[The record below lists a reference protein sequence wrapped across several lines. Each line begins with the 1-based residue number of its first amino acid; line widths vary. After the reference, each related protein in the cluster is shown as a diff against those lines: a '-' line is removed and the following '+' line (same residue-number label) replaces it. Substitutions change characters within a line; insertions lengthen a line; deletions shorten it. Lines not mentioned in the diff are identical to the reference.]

1 MDKPSD
7 YIGLAKKNPFR
18 LVGIDDEKIGK
29 NTITAI
35 GLNDI
40 VRVMGI
46 RMEQWENI
54 YQHMEEI
61 YEDLQEVG
69 YQKKYKTRFER
80 LMGKC
85 TAGNDYAAVKATNM
99 LNDDIYKSIKQI
111 LVSEGV
117 WTSNLQEMENEIQDI
132 SLKMV

>member
-1 MDKPSD
+1 
-7 YIGLAKKNPFR
+7 
-18 LVGIDDEKIGK
+18 
-29 NTITAI
+29 
-35 GLNDI
+35 
-40 VRVMGI
+40 
-46 RMEQWENI
+46 MEQWENI

-99 LNDDIYKSIKQI
+99 LNDDIYIKYQADSGI
-111 LVSEGV
+111 RRR
-117 WTSNLQEMENEIQDI
+117 MDI
-132 SLKMV
+132 

>member
-1 MDKPSD
+1 MVEWENLFPACLRCNRKKNDNEDRLVNPCMDKPAD

-69 YQKKYKTRFER
+69 YQKKYQADSGIRR
-80 LMGKC
+80 RM
-85 TAGNDYAAVKATNM
+85 
-99 LNDDIYKSIKQI
+99 DI
-111 LVSEGV
+111 
-117 WTSNLQEMENEIQDI
+117 
-132 SLKMV
+132 